1 MNYLSMDSLGVE
13 PGHNLAV
20 EDLFLLLLARDIHS
34 SFNCEAG
41 TKVIAC
47 VTAFPL

>member
-1 MNYLSMDSLGVE
+1 MNYLSIDSLGVE

-34 SFNCEAG
+34 SFLIVRREL
-41 TKVIAC
+41 K
-47 VTAFPL
+47 L